1 MAIPPEVAVFIER
14 GIEVGKM
21 CLPDHY
27 PTPDNF
33 AEFQAGYR
41 YNAVTGEVLIGEQA
55 GDFQPSWYVVA
66 ANYFDDPFYVDF
78 LEQEAGFPVYFS
90 FHGAGTWTPLRVAAT
105 LLDFT
110 ILLTA
115 LAETADDAA
124 ASVRLLRSIPDVENE
139 FWQEVIEEYETSEPE

>member
-1 MAIPPEVAVFIER
+1 MTIPPEVAAFIEQ

-27 PTPDNF
+27 SKPGEF

-41 YNAVTGEVLIGEQA
+41 YNAITGELLTGEQP

-78 LEQEAGFPVYFS
+78 REQEVGFPVYFS
-90 FHGAGTWTPLRVAAT
+90 YHGAGTWTPLRAAAT
-105 LLDFT
+105 LRDFT
-110 ILLTA
+110 TLLAA
-115 LAETADDAA
+115 LAEMADDAA
-124 ASVRLLRSIPDVENE
+124 TSVKLLRSLPDATNE
-139 FWQEVIEEYETSEPE
+139 FWREVIEECETSEQE